1 MQILMTKAAYGR
13 IADRLPAIAPQ
24 AEVVTAVSADAYERH
39 GQPIAVEDIDPEV
52 VWLSL
57 DSFADGTLGQLFGRL
72 MKTDAP
78 RWTQIMA
85 AGIDNPMFRSIMEKG
100 VRISKSSAQATPIAE
115 YVVAHALSLQVPIQ
129 AQADAQ
135 RRHAWE
141 RTPYRELGHTRW
153 ILAGYGNIG
162 HEIARRIKPFG
173 VDLTVVRRN
182 PAAKG
187 DLADRVIGLP
197 ELAGALP
204 DADVIV
210 LACAL
215 NDETRGMCDAAFFRA
230 LKPGAILINIGRGGL
245 VDEDA
250 LKAGL
255 DRDQPAHAVLDVF
268 ATEPLPADSWFWD
281 HPKVRVSAHTSNSG
295 DGNLARGDELFLEN
309 LRRYLAKEPLLNEAD
324 PSEVGLRLPESA

>member
-13 IADRLPAIAPQ
+13 IADRLAAVAPH
-24 AEVVTAVSADAYERH
+24 AEVVTAVSADAYERN
-39 GQPIAVEDIDPEV
+39 GQPIAVEEINPEV

-57 DSFADGTLGQLFGRL
+57 DSFAAGTLGQLFGRL
-72 MKTDAP
+72 MKTEAP

-115 YVVAHALSLQVPIQ
+115 YVVAHALSLQLPIQ

-153 ILAGYGNIG
+153 VLVGYGNIG
-162 HEIARRIKPFG
+162 HEIAKRIRPFG
-173 VDLTVVRRN
+173 VHLTVVRRN
-182 PAAKG
+182 PAPEP
-187 DLADRVIGLP
+187 LADRVVGLADFRAAAA
-197 ELAGALP
+197 E
-204 DADVIV
+204 ADVV
-210 LACAL
+210 ALACAL
-215 NDETRGMCDAAFFRA
+215 NDETRGLCDEAFFRA

-250 LKAGL
+250 LKSGL

-295 DGNLARGDELFLEN
+295 DGNLARGDDLFLEN

-324 PSEVGLRLPESA
+324 PSEVGLRLPERA

>member
-1 MQILMTKAAYGR
+1 MTKAAAERVRGR
-13 IADRLPAIAPQ
+13 VATFAPG
-24 AEVVTAVSADAYERH
+24 AEVVTAVAADAYELDGR
-39 GQPIAVEDIDPEV
+39 PIAVEDIDPEV

-57 DSFADGTLGQLFGRL
+57 DSYASGSLGQLFGRL

-85 AGIDNPMFRSIMEKG
+85 AGIDNPMFKAIMEKG

-115 YVVAHALSLQVPIQ
+115 YVVAHALSLQVPIA
-129 AQADAQ
+129 AQAALQ
-135 RRHAWE
+135 ASHAWKV
-141 RTPYRELGHTRW
+141 TPYRELAHTHW
-153 ILAGYGNIG
+153 LLVGFGNIG
-162 HEIARRIKPFG
+162 REIAKRIRPFG
-173 VDLTVVRRN
+173 VELTVVRRA
-182 PAAKG
+182 PAPDG
-187 DLADRVIGLP
+187 LADRVVGMS
-197 ELAGALP
+197 EMAGVLP

-215 NDETRGMCDAAFFRA
+215 NDETRNVCDAAFFRA
-230 LKPGAILINIGRGGL
+230 MKPGAILINIGRGGL

-268 ATEPLPADSWFWD
+268 QTEPLPADSWFWD

-295 DGNLARGDELFLEN
+295 DGNLGRGDELFLEN
-309 LRRYLAKEPLLNEAD
+309 LRRYLAKEPLLHEAD
-324 PSEVGLRLPESA
+324 PSEVGLRLAERA

>member
-24 AEVVTAVSADAYERH
+24 AEVVTAVSVDAYERG
-39 GQPIAVEDIDPEV
+39 GQPIAVDDIDPEV

-72 MKTDAP
+72 MKTEAP

-115 YVVAHALSLQVPIQ
+115 YVVAHALSLQVPIP

-141 RTPYRELGHTRW
+141 RTPYRELGRTRW
-153 ILAGYGNIG
+153 VLVGYGNIG
-162 HEIARRIKPFG
+162 HEIAKRIKPFG
-173 VDLTVVRRN
+173 ADLTVVRRN
-182 PAAKG
+182 PAP
-187 DLADRVIGLP
+187 DPLADRVIGLP
-197 ELAGALP
+197 ELAAALP

-215 NDETRGMCDAAFFRA
+215 NDETRGMCDAAFFKA
-230 LKPGAILINIGRGGL
+230 LKPGAILVNIGRGGL
-245 VDEDA
+245 VDEAA
-250 LKAGL
+250 LRAGL

-268 ATEPLPADSWFWD
+268 ETEPLPADSWFWD
-281 HPKVRVSAHTSNSG
+281 HAKVRVSAHTSNSG

-309 LRRYLAKEPLLNEAD
+309 LRRYLAEEPLLNEAD
-324 PSEVGLRLPESA
+324 PSEVGLRLSESA

>member
-1 MQILMTKAAYGR
+1 MQILMTKAAFER
-13 IADRLPAIAPQ
+13 IGERLAAAAPDAD
-24 AEVVTAVSADAYERH
+24 VVTAVSADAYERD
-39 GQPIAVEDIDPEV
+39 GRPIAVEDIDPEV

-57 DSFADGTLGQLFGRL
+57 DAYASGTLGQLFGRL
-72 MKTDAP
+72 MKTRAP

-115 YVVAHALSLQVPIQ
+115 YVLAHALSLQVPID
-129 AQADAQ
+129 AQAALQ
-135 RRHAWE
+135 RVHEWKH
-141 RTPYRELGHTRW
+141 TPYRELAHTRW
-153 ILAGYGNIG
+153 LLVGYGNIG
-162 HEIARRIKPFG
+162 HEITKRIKPFG
-173 VDLTVVRRN
+173 VNLTVVRRS
-182 PAAKG
+182 PAP
-187 DLADRVIGLP
+187 DDMADRVIGQGDLASALP
-197 ELAGALP
+197 E
-204 DADVIV
+204 ADVIV

-215 NDETRGMCDAAFFRA
+215 NAETRGMCDEAFFRA

-250 LKAGL
+250 LRAGL

-295 DGNLARGDELFLEN
+295 DGNLARGDTLFLEN
-309 LRRYLAKEPLLNEAD
+309 LRRYLAKQPLLNEAD
-324 PSEVGLRLPESA
+324 PSEVGLPPR